1 MWQTIG
7 HSWVTDLLQHAI
19 ATQRV
24 GHAYL
29 ITGPAHIGKAT
40 LAREFAAALVC
51 SGAERPCGQCR
62 ACRQV
67 AADAHPDVL
76 AVAAQDGT
84 LKIDQVRDLQRDL
97 ALSPHSARYRIAL
110 LLDMHLATEE
120 AGNALLKTLEEP
132 ASRAVLVL
140 TATDASML
148 LPTVISRCQTLA
160 LRGVPA
166 PTIALALQA
175 RNVAAPQAELLARLA
190 AGRVGWALRAAA
202 DSELLCQRTSDI
214 DVLLRALQGGR
225 LERLRAA
232 EALSDR
238 ERGALPELANLGQTL
253 WRDVLFVAKD
263 CEDLVVNLDRLD
275 VLRHLAGQ
283 CTAEQ
288 AAAACNSVDRLL
300 ELLQQNVTAKQAFE
314 DMLLSWPVMA
324 A

>member
-7 HSWVTDLLQHAI
+7 HGWATDLLQHAI

-51 SGAERPCGQCR
+51 TDVEPPCGVCR

-76 AVAAQDGT
+76 VVAPQEGT
-84 LKIDQVRDLQRDL
+84 LKIDPVRDLQRDL
-97 ALSPHSARYRIAL
+97 ALSPYSAHYRIAL

-132 ASRAVLVL
+132 ASRVVLVL

-166 PTIALALQA
+166 STIALALQA
-175 RNVAAPQAELLARLA
+175 RNVAAPQAELLARVA
-190 AGRVGWALRAAA
+190 AGRIGWALKAAA
-202 DSELLCQRTSDI
+202 DPELLVQRTSDI
-214 DVLLRALQGGR
+214 DALLRALQGGG

-238 ERGALPELANLGQTL
+238 ERKTLPELANLCQTL

-275 VLRHLAGQ
+275 VLHDLARQ

-288 AAAACNSVDRLL
+288 AAAACSSVDRLL
-300 ELLQQNVTAKQAFE
+300 ALLQQNVTAKQAFE
-314 DMLLSWPVMA
+314 DMLLSWPVVA